1 MTALRHERLK
11 RASLFGTTSA
21 TSGLKT
27 PKNRKTALHLLGMH
41 AATNSELGK
50 SKTKQQQT
58 LSGFAVNHL
67 FHWTTA
73 FDGGSGVEGY
83 IYFQE
88 VFANLLGFFLTSG
101 YLSNTLISKSSS
113 SSTVL
118 QLNVIFST

>member
-1 MTALRHERLK
+1 MMTALRHERLK

-73 FDGGSGVEGY
+73 FDGGSVVEGWRAISIFKRY
-83 IYFQE
+83 LQIF
-88 VFANLLGFFLTSG
+88 LGFS
-101 YLSNTLISKSSS
+101 
-113 SSTVL
+113 
-118 QLNVIFST
+118 